1 MTTDTE
7 KKTEVAEQPEKT
19 IEEAFT
25 ELDAL
30 AVKLEDRETSLED
43 SFLLYKKGMELLKYC
58 NEKLDTVEK
67 KMLQM
72 NEDGT
77 LSEFSR

>member
-1 MTTDTE
+1 MTTAE
-7 KKTEVAEQPEKT
+7 KNSAKEEMKQEKT
-19 IEEAFT
+19 IEEVFA

-30 AVKLEDRETSLED
+30 AERLEDRETSLEE

-58 NEKLDTVEK
+58 SDKLDTVEK
-67 KMLQM
+67 RMLQM

-77 LSEFSR
+77 LREFSD